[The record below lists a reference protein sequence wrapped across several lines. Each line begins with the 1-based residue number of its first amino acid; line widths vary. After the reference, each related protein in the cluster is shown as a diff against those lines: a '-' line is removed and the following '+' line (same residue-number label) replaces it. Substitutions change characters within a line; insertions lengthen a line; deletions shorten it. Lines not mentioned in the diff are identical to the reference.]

1 MPPPPTTTKTPASNR
16 ETPTVAAELVGA
28 RFSGKRR
35 TSGHAGSARALKGV
49 AALVDVEGAGATTT
63 TTATT
68 PGVAAELVASRFSGK
83 KRESSGA
90 TATATTTTTAAEG
103 GEGGVP
109 ATGGTPA
116 RDGTPTL
123 AAELVGSR
131 FSGRRR
137 KSSHPERRV
146 VAADAAAG
154 SPGAAARASGG
165 LAAPLRLED
174 DPAEPS
180 APAKKT
186 ISDDPA
192 PRLPA
197 RKSRRKPEAPAS
209 IFGIGAKSDDREKS
223 AAETETGTAAANAA
237 AAEEA
242 RVVAEAAAAR
252 TSTPAT
258 APPDPR
264 GIRFDDAAEDAPDAA
279 LRPATIFAKL
289 GVSVFGSGRKS
300 NNASGSTPRA
310 RTPRTAA
317 EKKKPSGR
325 TAMSLLGL

>member
-1 MPPPPTTTKTPASNR
+1 MTATMPPPTTTTKTPASNR

-63 TTATT
+63 TIATT

-83 KRESSGA
+83 KRKSSGA
-90 TATATTTTTAAEG
+90 TATAVEG

-116 RDGTPTL
+116 RYGTPTL

-131 FSGRRR
+131 FSGKRR
-137 KSSHPERRV
+137 KSSRPERSV
-146 VAADAAAG
+146 VAADADADDAD
-154 SPGAAARASGG
+154 AAA
-165 LAAPLRLED
+165 
-174 DPAEPS
+174 
-180 APAKKT
+180 KQT

-197 RKSRRKPEAPAS
+197 RKSRRKPKAPAS
-209 IFGIGAKSDDREKS
+209 IFGIGAMSDDRETS
-223 AAETETGTAAANAA
+223 AAVAATETAGTAAANAA

-258 APPDPR
+258 AHPDPR

-279 LRPATIFAKL
+279 LRHATIFAKL

-300 NNASGSTPRA
+300 NASGSTPRA

-317 EKKKPSGR
+317 DKKKPSGR

>member
-1 MPPPPTTTKTPASNR
+1 M
-16 ETPTVAAELVGA
+16 VAAA
-28 RFSGKRR
+28 
-35 TSGHAGSARALKGV
+35 
-49 AALVDVEGAGATTT
+49 
-63 TTATT
+63 
-68 PGVAAELVASRFSGK
+68 
-83 KRESSGA
+83 
-90 TATATTTTTAAEG
+90 
-103 GEGGVP
+103 
-109 ATGGTPA
+109 
-116 RDGTPTL
+116 
-123 AAELVGSR
+123 
-131 FSGRRR
+131 
-137 KSSHPERRV
+137 
-146 VAADAAAG
+146 AAAG

-165 LAAPLRLED
+165 LAALLRLED

-197 RKSRRKPEAPAS
+197 RKSRRKPKAPAS

-300 NNASGSTPRA
+300 NASGSTPRA

-317 EKKKPSGR
+317 DKKKPSGR